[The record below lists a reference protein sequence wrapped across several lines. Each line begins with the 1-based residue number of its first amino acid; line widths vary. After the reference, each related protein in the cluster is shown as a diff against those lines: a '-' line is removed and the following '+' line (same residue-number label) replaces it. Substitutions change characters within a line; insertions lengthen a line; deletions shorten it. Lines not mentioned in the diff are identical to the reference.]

1 MSLAAGLAAALLL
14 TLAAGYAALI
24 GVVAVGV
31 RRVLRVEAVR
41 DGDGATDGADASAPS
56 GDGLRAVS
64 GDGLRVASGDGAD
77 GWPFVSVVVP
87 ARDEA
92 AHVGACLRA
101 LLAQDYPG
109 RAEVIVV
116 DDFSR
121 DGTPDAVRRLQRA
134 AAPAALAVAPADGTP
149 TDALAATPAL
159 GDADD
164 ADDAPLRLLQM
175 ADVADEASGHKR
187 HALEHGLAAARGDV
201 LLTTDADCVVRPGWL
216 RAMVRPLRAD
226 PAVDFV
232 SGPVRYRPGA
242 SLFGRM
248 QALEF
253 LGMIAFG
260 MGTLGVGWATI
271 CNSANVAYR
280 RRAYDWF
287 RRHPGRVDGAASD
300 EVMLQLLAREAPGRV
315 ALTAAR
321 AAVVETAPAPDLGA
335 FLAQRQRWASMGT
348 RYPCRR
354 HVAALGLTWAF
365 HAVLL
370 VACCALPFAPGL
382 APAVLA
388 GFLAKAVP
396 EGVVLTAAARHFGLA
411 RLLPLMPVVQ
421 LAHVPYLVYIGAA
434 GMLGTVHWKGRAVP

>member
-1 MSLAAGLAAALLL
+1 MSLAGLAAALLL

-24 GVVAVGV
+24 GLVAVGV
-31 RRVLRVEAVR
+31 RRVLRAEAAR
-41 DGDGATDGADASAPS
+41 PAPEATAAPS
-56 GDGLRAVS
+56 GDGWHA
-64 GDGLRVASGDGAD
+64 ASAAEAGA
-77 GWPFVSVVVP
+77 GWPSVTVVVP
-87 ARDEA
+87 ARNEA
-92 AHVGACLRA
+92 AHIGACLRA

-121 DGTPDAVRRLQRA
+121 DGTPAAVRRLQRA
-134 AAPAALAVAPADGTP
+134 LTPAPAAALAVTLADGTLADGTLAEAAP
-149 TDALAATPAL
+149 AEAAL
-159 GDADD
+159 
-164 ADDAPLRLLQM
+164 ADDAPPACAAAPGRLRLLRM

-187 HALEHGLAAARGDV
+187 HALERGLAAACGDV
-201 LLTTDADCVVRPGWL
+201 LVTTDADCVARPGWL

-226 PAVDFV
+226 ADVDFV
-232 SGPVRYRPGA
+232 SGPVCYRPGA
-242 SLFGRM
+242 SLFGRT

-280 RRAYDWF
+280 RRAYAWF

-315 ALTAAR
+315 AFTAAR
-321 AAVVETAPAPDLGA
+321 DAVVETAPAPGLGA

-365 HAVLL
+365 HAALL
-370 VACCALPFAPGL
+370 AACCALPFAPGL

-388 GFLAKAVP
+388 GLLAKAVP
-396 EGVVLTAAARHFGLA
+396 EGVVLAVAARHFGLA
-411 RLLPLMPVVQ
+411 RLLPLTPLMQ
-421 LAHVPYLVYIGAA
+421 LAHVPYVVYAGAA
-434 GMLGTVHWKGRAVP
+434 GTLGTVRWKGRAVP